1 MEVYKRKDTG
11 KWGFRYRKGLY
22 RSKSYLDHRY
32 GTKIEAQ
39 AAYEKFLRDPN
50 KRRLKALISLEEVID
65 AYLENSDKVKH
76 RSKARL
82 EALWY
87 NYQHWIIPF
96 FGATTPITDITFD
109 DVERFVT
116 HQSDQGKKPKTCWN
130 TITDLRSVLNWAIK
144 RDLLVMN
151 PVNKADLSLI
161 ADRESVKMPLHE
173 EEFDAAVK
181 VLTGVNKVWFNL
193 ARFTGLRRS
202 EANRLQWNNL
212 DLDRGVIRVPGK
224 KTKKSTAL
232 APIAPMLI
240 KELLELKTVS
250 DPNCPWVFPG
260 PAHHFTKGQQI
271 KHRRRM
277 FERIHKLTGIK
288 LSSKDCRDYFAT
300 VVIKKADISTV
311 SKLLRHTN
319 IKTTSLYLRTVDDRM
334 RAAVE
339 NLGK

>member
-1 MEVYKRKDTG
+1 MGIYMRKDTG
-11 KWGFRYRKGLY
+11 KWGFRYREGSY
-22 RSKSYLDHRY
+22 RLKPYSDHRY

-39 AAYEKFLRDPN
+39 VAQEKFLRDPN
-50 KRRLKALISLEEVID
+50 KWRLTTLTSLEEVID

-76 RSKARL
+76 RSKERL
-82 EALWY
+82 QGLWY

-96 FGATTPITDITFD
+96 FGATTPIAKITFD
-109 DVERFVT
+109 DVERFVAY
-116 HQSDQGKKPKTCWN
+116 QSDQGKKPKTCWN
-130 TITDLRSVLNWAIK
+130 TVTDLRSVLNWAIK

-161 ADRESVKMPLHE
+161 ADRQSVKMPLHE
-173 EEFDAAVK
+173 EEFDVAAG
-181 VLTGVNKVWFNL
+181 VLTGMDKAWFNF

-202 EANRLQWNNL
+202 EANRLQWSDL
-212 DLDRGVIRVPGK
+212 DLDRGLMTVPGK
-224 KTKKSTAL
+224 KTKGSTAR
-232 APIAPMLI
+232 APIAPILI
-240 KELLELKTVS
+240 RELLALKTIS
-250 DPNCPWVFPG
+250 DPSCPWVFPG
-260 PAHHFTKGQQI
+260 PEHHSTEGQQV

-277 FERIHKLTGIK
+277 FERVQKLTGIK
-288 LSSKDCRDYFAT
+288 ITAKDCRDYFAT
-300 VVIKKADISTV
+300 VTIKKADISTV

>member
-1 MEVYKRKDTG
+1 MGVYRRKDTG
-11 KWGFRYRKGLY
+11 RWGFRYREGSY
-22 RSKSYLDHRY
+22 RSKPYSDHRY
-32 GTKIEAQ
+32 ETQIEAQ

-50 KRRLKALISLEEVID
+50 KRRLTTLVSLEETID

-76 RSKARL
+76 RSQERL
-82 EALWY
+82 QALWY

-109 DVERFVT
+109 DVERFVA

-130 TITDLRSVLNWAIK
+130 TVTDLRSLLNWAIK

-173 EEFDAAVK
+173 EEFDTAAE

-202 EANRLQWNNL
+202 EANRLQWSDF
-212 DLDRGVIRVPGK
+212 DLDRGLMRVPGK
-224 KTKKSTAL
+224 KTKKSIAL

-240 KELLELKTVS
+240 KDLLELQTVS
-250 DPNCPWVFPG
+250 DPKCPWVFPG
-260 PAHHFTKGQQI
+260 PKHHFTEGQQV

-277 FERIHKLTGIK
+277 FERIQKLTGIK
-288 LSSKDCRDYFAT
+288 ITAKDCRDYFAT
-300 VVIKKADISTV
+300 VTIKKADISTV